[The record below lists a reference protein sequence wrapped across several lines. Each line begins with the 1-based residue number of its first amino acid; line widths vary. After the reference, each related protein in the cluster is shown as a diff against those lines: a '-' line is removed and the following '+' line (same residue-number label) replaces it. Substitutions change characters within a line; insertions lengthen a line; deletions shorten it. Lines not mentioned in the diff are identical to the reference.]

1 MMIERKTLLSA
12 SAIFFASIVFS
23 LFISKAIAAT
33 VSHEY
38 EFYSG
43 PSTLPNITG
52 MEGFDPE
59 SVGYTYRGSSSTTAN
74 FPSGSSDKK
83 LVVVVRPG
91 SIAYVDA
98 VNDWFGT
105 EFSVTHSVNTISPE
119 NIGSGSEPDGLYG
132 TIGDGTDGGYLY
144 LYYSGMGM
152 VSSAK
157 DVFIADVDLTPPLTT
172 ADPAGGLY
180 TSELTVTLSCD
191 DGSGSGCDQ
200 IYYTMDGSLPTIS
213 SFVYASPITI
223 SSSTLLRF
231 FSTDL
236 AGNTESVKTDRYVM
250 DYSCPSDPAGVTAFS
265 NDDGSIDISW
275 IAPADYDLSGYN
287 IYKDDVKINSQPLKS
302 LSFFDNAI
310 VIDETYIYR
319 ITSLDYAGNE
329 SSGATIMGT
338 ATVNAGVPPLSP
350 AGIQLSD
357 TGSGTSL
364 SVSWLPNKEADLS
377 YYSVYWGSA
386 SGIYTG
392 SANAG
397 ADNSYEI
404 TELTAGERYF
414 ISLTATDMEGNESD
428 KSTEG
433 TETPTEMFSRP
444 EPISSLDVS
453 EGNSSLTLSWSPV
466 PGISGY
472 KVYIGE
478 VDGLYGIPVRT
489 GETSYTFE
497 NLENNKTYY
506 VAAGTYNLSPESR
519 YTLSSEST
527 LVAGSGTPYD
537 NDPPSVPSDVTAND
551 SGTGETVIVKWGN
564 VTDADLEG
572 YLLTYQ
578 KEGDID
584 IDGAVAVVQANHYV
598 VSGLAAG
605 EVYTFNVYAYD
616 LSGNFSASASD
627 TATATVIGSPGDVI
641 PPERPLFDA
650 TPGNGNVI
658 LNITSP
664 PDEDVV
670 LYHIYNLSAGKY
682 MPIASTE
689 GLAYEQSD
697 GVENGMP
704 LIFVVSAEDSSGN
717 ESAFSDP
724 GFVVADELPGNILLE
739 DDPPVLDRVDSY
751 DIIKIANGYGKK
763 IGHPDYNSNADLN
776 ADGIIDEKDMAILLP
791 SHGKT
796 KGL

>member
-1 MMIERKTLLSA
+1 MMIERNPLLSA
-12 SAIFFASIVFS
+12 IAILCVSIVFCS
-23 LFISKAIAAT
+23 FVSKTTAAT

-43 PSTLPNITG
+43 LSTLPNITG

-59 SVGYTYRGSSSTTAN
+59 SLGYTYKGSSSTTDN
-74 FPSGSSDKK
+74 FPTGSSDKK

-91 SIAYVDA
+91 NIAYVDA

-105 EFSVTHSVNTISPE
+105 EFGVAHSVNTAFPE
-119 NIGSGSEPDGLYG
+119 NVGSGVEPDGLYC
-132 TIGDGTDGGYLY
+132 TIGDGTNGGYIY

-157 DVFIADVDLTPPLTT
+157 DVFIADLTPPLTT

-180 TSELTVTLSCD
+180 TSGLTVTLTCD

-200 IYYTMDGSLPTIS
+200 IYYTMDGSLPTTS
-213 SFVYASPITI
+213 SYAYASPITI

-236 AGNTESVKTDRYVM
+236 AGNTEASKTERYVM
-250 DYSCPSDPAGVTAFS
+250 DYTCPSDPTSVTAS
-265 NDDGSIDISW
+265 SIDDGSIVISW
-275 IAPADYDLSGYN
+275 TAPTDRDLSGYN
-287 IYKDDVKINSQPLKS
+287 FYKDDVKINSQALKV

-310 VIDETYIYR
+310 VEDASYSYR

-329 SSGATIMGT
+329 SSGATVMGT
-338 ATVNAGVPPLSP
+338 ATVNAGVPPLAP

-357 TGSGTSL
+357 TGSGTGL

-377 YYSVYWGSA
+377 YYSVYWGRE
-386 SGIYTG
+386 SGVYTG
-392 SANAG
+392 TANTG
-397 ADNSYEI
+397 ADRVYEI
-404 TELTAGERYF
+404 TGLTARERYF
-414 ISLTATDMEGNESD
+414 ISVTASDLEANESD
-428 KSTEG
+428 KSIELTG
-433 TETPTEMFSRP
+433 TPTELLSRP
-444 EPISSLDVS
+444 DSLSSLDVT
-453 EGNSSLTLSWSPV
+453 EGNRSLTLSWEPV

-478 VDGLYGIPVRT
+478 VDGLYGAPVRT
-489 GETSYTFE
+489 GETSYTFY
-497 NLENNKTYY
+497 NLENDKTYY
-506 VAAGTYNLSPESR
+506 VAAGTYDLSPESR
-519 YTLSSEST
+519 FTISSEST
-527 LVAGSGTPYD
+527 LVAVSGTPSD
-537 NDPPSVPSDVTAND
+537 NEPPSEPSGVIAIDA
-551 SGTGETVIVKWGN
+551 GTGETVIVKWGN

-578 KEGDID
+578 KEGNAD
-584 IDGAVAVVQANHYV
+584 IDGAVAVVQTNYYA

-627 TATATVIGSPGDVI
+627 TATATVVGSPGDVI
-641 PPERPLFDA
+641 PPERPLLDA

-670 LYHIYNLSAGKY
+670 LYHIYNLSAGEY

-689 GLAYEQSD
+689 GLAYEQSE

-704 LIFVVSAEDSSGN
+704 LIFVVSAEDSNGN

-724 GFVVADELPGNILLE
+724 NFVVADELPGNILLE

-776 ADGIIDEKDMAILLP
+776 GDGIIDEKDMARLLP
-791 SHGKT
+791 NHGKA